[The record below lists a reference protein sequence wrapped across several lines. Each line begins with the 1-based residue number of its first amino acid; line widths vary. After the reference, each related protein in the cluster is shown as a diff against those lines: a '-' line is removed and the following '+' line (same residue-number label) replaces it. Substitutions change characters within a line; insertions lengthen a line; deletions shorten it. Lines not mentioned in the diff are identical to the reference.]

1 MTKILIVDDS
11 AYARRV
17 HRGILER
24 GGYDVIEAATGT
36 IAIETFARENP
47 DLVLLDL
54 SMEDIGGLQVLETLR
69 QLNPLARV
77 IVVSA
82 DVQRTTSSAV
92 IAGGARGFLPK
103 PAAPDQIIAAVA
115 DALQEPSL

>member
-1 MTKILIVDDS
+1 MAKVLIVDDS

-24 GGYDVIEAATGT
+24 GGYDVSEASSGT
-36 IAIETFARENP
+36 MAIETFAREHP

-54 SMEDIGGLQVLETLR
+54 SMEDIGGLEVLGTIR
-69 QLNPLARV
+69 QLDPSARV

-82 DVQRTTSSAV
+82 DVQRTTSAAAL
-92 IAGGARGFLPK
+92 AGGAVEFLPK
-103 PAAPDQIIAAVA
+103 PAGPDQILAAVQQ
-115 DALQEPSL
+115 ALRETPK